1 MKLTRKQE
9 LFCFEYLKNFNA
21 TQAAVEAGY
30 SKKTAYSQGQRLLK
44 NVEVKQLIEKL
55 SQKSLN
61 KVDMDIDKA
70 FALMVKHA
78 TYDSKDFFDI
88 TNITLKDSK
97 DKEYNETIISLKN
110 IEQLD
115 GTLISEIKQTK
126 DGIQIKLPDRQ
137 KALDQIGKVLEM
149 FTEKTK
155 SERTEKHEYHL
166 IIERKDQ
173 QIEDDGNGRITKAK
187 VKSLAR

>member
-97 DKEYNETIISLKN
+97 DKEYNETFKVKLFIFVK
-110 IEQLD
+110 
-115 GTLISEIKQTK
+115 IKK
-126 DGIQIKLPDRQ
+126 EKRANKL
-137 KALDQIGKVLEM
+137 AV
-149 FTEKTK
+149 
-155 SERTEKHEYHL
+155 
-166 IIERKDQ
+166 
-173 QIEDDGNGRITKAK
+173 ITKK
-187 VKSLAR
+187 